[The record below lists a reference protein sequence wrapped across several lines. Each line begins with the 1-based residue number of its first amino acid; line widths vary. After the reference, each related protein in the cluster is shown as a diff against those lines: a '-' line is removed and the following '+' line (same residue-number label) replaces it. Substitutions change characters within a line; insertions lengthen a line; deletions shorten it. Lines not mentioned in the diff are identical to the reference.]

1 MSAERWF
8 DRDRSREILLLAGP
22 IIAGMGSQTVMNL
35 VDTGMVGRLGPAP
48 QAAAGLGSFTFWVL
62 ANLIIALG
70 TGVQATVARRDG
82 EEDKEGAGSGL
93 DTVLMLAVAIG
104 LAFCVLFGA
113 AHATVS
119 DGSLAQA
126 ALIAAVGTAWMWF
139 AGIVIAQCA
148 GMTDWSP
155 ISGMALLTVMVCLL
169 LTDNQVVPAVLIGAA
184 VCVAITECADMMQDL
199 KTGHLVGGSPLR
211 QQFMELCVVW
221 IGPVVC
227 LATVYLLAERNMG
240 EYGVAFGPG
249 TDSPAPQ
256 AAALQGAIDTI
267 RSDNA
272 PTGLYAMGGVLG
284 GLMSLSGI
292 PGLGVLVGLSMYLP
306 LRYLLPYG
314 LGCAVQMLMQRL
326 KGASWT
332 EKWGVPFAA
341 GLLVGEGLLGIVFA
355 AIQVM
360 GG

>member
-1 MSAERWF
+1 
-8 DRDRSREILLLAGP
+8 
-22 IIAGMGSQTVMNL
+22 
-35 VDTGMVGRLGPAP
+35 
-48 QAAAGLGSFTFWVL
+48 
-62 ANLIIALG
+62 
-70 TGVQATVARRDG
+70 
-82 EEDKEGAGSGL
+82 
-93 DTVLMLAVAIG
+93 
-104 LAFCVLFGA
+104 
-113 AHATVS
+113 
-119 DGSLAQA
+119 
-126 ALIAAVGTAWMWF
+126 
-139 AGIVIAQCA
+139 
-148 GMTDWSP
+148 MTDISP
-155 ISGMALLTVMVCLL
+155 MSGMALIGVTLMFYLTAGNVAASVMLGV
-169 LTDNQVVPAVLIGAA
+169 A
-184 VCVAITECADMMQDL
+184 VCVGIGQCADMMQDL

-314 LGCAVQMLMQRL
+314 LGCAVQMLLQRL

>member
-1 MSAERWF
+1 
-8 DRDRSREILLLAGP
+8 
-22 IIAGMGSQTVMNL
+22 
-35 VDTGMVGRLGPAP
+35 
-48 QAAAGLGSFTFWVL
+48 
-62 ANLIIALG
+62 
-70 TGVQATVARRDG
+70 
-82 EEDKEGAGSGL
+82 
-93 DTVLMLAVAIG
+93 
-104 LAFCVLFGA
+104 
-113 AHATVS
+113 
-119 DGSLAQA
+119 
-126 ALIAAVGTAWMWF
+126 
-139 AGIVIAQCA
+139 
-148 GMTDWSP
+148 
-155 ISGMALLTVMVCLL
+155 
-169 LTDNQVVPAVLIGAA
+169 
-184 VCVAITECADMMQDL
+184 MMQDL
-199 KTGHLVGGSPLR
+199 KTGHMVGGSPLR

-227 LATVYLLAERNMG
+227 LATVYLLAERNLG

-272 PTGLYAMGGVLG
+272 PTGLYAMGGLLG
-284 GLMSLSGI
+284 GLMSFSGI

-314 LGCAVQMLMQRL
+314 LGCVVQMILSRV

-360 GG
+360 RG